1 MKYFKCSLEKEAL
14 DISHHDQLMLISR
27 DFSFFLPIFKL
38 IISWLSFTNKD
49 WEIFSM
55 LYVLNTPH
63 TGEAYFSPLTAGD
76 CLTASRAPRLCATTL
91 FLLVIFFFF
100 CQHDSAKQ
108 LVWQILYLHSGFYF
122 LTDNNYFYRRQE
134 SF

>member
-1 MKYFKCSLEKEAL
+1 MKYFKCSLEKETL

-27 DFSFFLPIFKL
+27 DFSFLPIFKL

-55 LYVLNTPH
+55 LQVLNTPH

-76 CLTASRAPRLCATTL
+76 CLTASRAPGFVQLPCS
-91 FLLVIFFFF
+91 FWSFFF

-108 LVWQILYLHSGFYF
+108 LVWQILYFHSGFYF
-122 LTDNNYFYRRQE
+122 LTDDNYFYRRQE